1 VKVDCFTFFNELDVL
16 KIRLEE
22 LYEVVDRFVLVES
35 NKTFRGQ
42 PKPYYFSEN
51 RELFDKYLDKIDV
64 ISLIDDNT
72 FSSDYRFESWERE
85 YWQRN
90 QIMQGISECNDED
103 IIIISDVDEIPRRA
117 VISELNFEDIVSI
130 ELTGFSY
137 SINMH
142 DNGFYTI
149 KAVKKGYIST
159 PQVIRTTP
167 PKEIIR
173 GGGWHFSSLG
183 DEHHISHKLSSFAH
197 WELDVPEVNNPELIR
212 RRMLS
217 GQDMLGDGHQYTRLN
232 IDDSWPE
239 EIKNNREYWRKYEL

>member
-1 VKVDCFTFFNELDVL
+1 MKVDCFTFFNELDVL

-51 RELFDKYLDKIDV
+51 QDIFEKYLDKIV
-64 ISLIDDNT
+64 VVKVEDNNV
-72 FSSDYRFESWERE
+72 FSSDYRLESWERE

-90 QIMQGISECNDED
+90 QIMQGIADCADDD
-103 IIIISDVDEIPRRA
+103 IIIISDVDEIPRKSI
-117 VISELNFEDIVSI
+117 VSEFNFKTMISI
-130 ELTGFSY
+130 ELIGFSY

-142 DNGFYTI
+142 DNGYYTI
-149 KAVKKGYIST
+149 KAVRRSHIST
-159 PQVIRTTP
+159 PQLIRTTP
-167 PKEIIR
+167 PEEIIR
-173 GGGWHFSSLG
+173 NGGWHFSSLG

-197 WELDVPEVNNPELIR
+197 WELDIPEVNNPELIR
-212 RRMLS
+212 QRMS
-217 GQDMLGDGHQYTRLN
+217 AGEDMLGDGRKYTRLS